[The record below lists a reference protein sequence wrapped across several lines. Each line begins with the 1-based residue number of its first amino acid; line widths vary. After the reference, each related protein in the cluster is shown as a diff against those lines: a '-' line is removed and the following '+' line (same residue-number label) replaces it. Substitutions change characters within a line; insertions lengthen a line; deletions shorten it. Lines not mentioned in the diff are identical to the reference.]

1 MAVDV
6 KIDMNSIMNK
16 VNTFIGSSA
25 FQSKAAVSAKT
36 EADTKASVICSDLVA
51 CIESAIG
58 SSGLSGGA
66 IAAIGDVS
74 ASVTDLGNGEYH
86 IEATI
91 GKESRPSLYPE
102 EGGYPDGATDM
113 AGLFDKGY
121 SAGGV
126 VHGEWHG
133 SRIRSLP
140 HRSGV
145 GFVAHAVAEF
155 KGKHGADDGVVSVD
169 YDQNR
174 FQ

>member
-16 VNTFIGSSA
+16 VNTFIGSST
-25 FQSKAAVSAKT
+25 FQSKAAAATKA
-36 EADTKASVICSDLVA
+36 EADAKASAICSDLVA
-51 CIESAIG
+51 CVESAIG

-66 IAAIGDVS
+66 IAAIGGVS

-91 GKESRPSLYPE
+91 GQESRPSLCPE
-102 EGGYPDGATDM
+102 KYPDGATDM

-126 VHGEWHG
+126 VYGEWHG
-133 SRIRSLP
+133 NRIRSLP
-140 HRSGV
+140 HRPGV

-155 KGKHGADDGVVSVD
+155 QGKHGADDGVVSVD
-169 YDQNR
+169 YDHGR

>member
-1 MAVDV
+1 MAVNV
-6 KIDMNSIMNK
+6 KIDMDSIMNK

-74 ASVTDLGNGEYH
+74 ASVTDLGNGEYR

-91 GKESRPSLYPE
+91 GKNSRPSLYPE
-102 EGGYPDGATDM
+102 EYPDGAKDM

-126 VHGEWHG
+126 VYGEWHDR
-133 SRIRSLP
+133 RIRSLP
-140 HRSGV
+140 HRPGV

-155 KGKHGADDGVVSVD
+155 KGKHGADDGVVSVN
-169 YDQNR
+169 YDQDR